1 MTELK
6 LTSYF
11 RNLNNS
17 INDATSEKKTT
28 EEFTKIPYRESA
40 TLNQILY
47 VNEKHNKRELP
58 KNEDKKNLHEILEND
73 TMQLSEFEKEVQ
85 MDLDNLDKTW
95 KKISIVKKRELLEK
109 YCRAQKIQ
117 LTDPVKR
124 TILMNDKYVSYS
136 QEDREIEDISIPL

>member
-17 INDATSEKKTT
+17 ISDATSEKKAT
-28 EEFTKIPYRESA
+28 EESKIPYRESA

-85 MDLDNLDKTW
+85 MDLNNLDKTW